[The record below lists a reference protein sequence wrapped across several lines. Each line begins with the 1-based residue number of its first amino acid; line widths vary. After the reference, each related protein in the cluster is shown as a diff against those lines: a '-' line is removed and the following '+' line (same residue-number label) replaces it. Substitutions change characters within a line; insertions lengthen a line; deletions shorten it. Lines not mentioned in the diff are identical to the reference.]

1 MDRKRILIISYD
13 QEQFSIHNEECNTSY
28 DLRVGSLYRDHRDNE
43 GRTLS
48 EGQSIEL
55 LPGQAVIIE
64 TEEEV
69 QFPRGIF
76 GHILPKVSLLQ
87 KGIANTPSKVD
98 PGYSGHLLITA
109 FNHGKQT
116 VHLKRRERFCSLYLL
131 SVDGDARPY
140 NKGGKQI
147 LGGRGVK
154 HWRDNLE
161 VHIPWLLLLS
171 LGCGLVGAIPV
182 VIHLVQAAVRL
193 E

>member
-1 MDRKRILIISYD
+1 MGVVPFRVAPDPAPSVIFQRLQFDMDRKRILIISYD

-109 FNHGKQT
+109 FNHGKQNGT
-116 VHLKRRERFCSLYLL
+116 PKAARAILL
-131 SVDGDARPY
+131 SISAV
-140 NKGGKQI
+140 
-147 LGGRGVK
+147 GRRG
-154 HWRDNLE
+154 RSPL
-161 VHIPWLLLLS
+161 
-171 LGCGLVGAIPV
+171 
-182 VIHLVQAAVRL
+182 Q
-193 E
+193 